1 MHVRAL
7 NNMGNIYLRTG
18 HFDQAA
24 AAYQQII
31 QQDPEHVA
39 SFAALGQVYLNQQ
52 RTDEAIAMLNR
63 ALALDE
69 NWLGAHQALAD
80 AYKRL
85 GQIAKSEEHKR
96 MADALIIY

>member
-1 MHVRAL
+1 
-7 NNMGNIYLRTG
+7 MGNIYLRTG

-39 SFAALGQVYLNQQ
+39 SAALGQVYLNQQ

-63 ALALDE
+63 ALDSTKTGSVPTKPWPKPTSGWGRSPKVKNTNA
-69 NWLGAHQALAD
+69 WPTP
-80 AYKRL
+80 
-85 GQIAKSEEHKR
+85 
-96 MADALIIY
+96 

>member
-1 MHVRAL
+1 
-7 NNMGNIYLRTG
+7 MGNIYLRTG

-63 ALALDE
+63 AFALDE
-69 NWLGAHQALAD
+69 KLARCPPSPGRSLQAA
-80 AYKRL
+80 
-85 GQIAKSEEHKR
+85 GGGIAKSEEHKR
-96 MADALIIY
+96 MADALIRKQKDDQ

>member
-1 MHVRAL
+1 
-7 NNMGNIYLRTG
+7 MGNIYLRTG

-31 QQDPEHVA
+31 QQNPEHVA
-39 SFAALGQVYLNQQ
+39 AFAALGQVYLNQQ

-69 NWLGAHQALAD
+69 NWLGAHQALAE

-85 GQIAKSEEHKR
+85 GQIAKSEEHKHL
-96 MADALIIY
+96 ADALIRKQKDDQ